1 MKRILPLLCLTF
13 LVLLPQA
20 TGQTR
25 RPTAVRTNRVAG
37 KPTVL
42 AAKLKSPAECLVDA
56 THVYWLQAGSKI
68 LRVDKNGGGS
78 PVIIA
83 LENQISGYGL
93 DATHVYY
100 LTEKELKRVR
110 KSGGPVMELASN
122 LRNQSLIAVD
132 ETSVYWLAQ
141 KEGES
146 GVLMKLAKGGG
157 EPIMLASQIHY
168 AKALLLD
175 DQSVYWADYADDTL
189 KRVAKS
195 GGQPEVVTRKSEFN
209 LGEKYISAP
218 EHAVADQNSIFWAC
232 VIGCIVKIDKTSGV
246 ASQVLAEQPFTA
258 TRLSAD
264 DQNLY
269 WVSTFNH
276 RLMKVNK
283 RGGRPVTLAARQ
295 GSPNSIALDEQFVYW
310 TDDKNGLVLKIAK

>member
-1 MKRILPLLCLTF
+1 MKRILLLLCSF

-42 AAKLKSPAECLVDA
+42 AAKLKSPGECLVDA

-93 DATHVYY
+93 DATNVYY
-100 LTEKELKRVR
+100 LTEKELKRVS
-110 KSGGPVMELASN
+110 KSGGPVVELANN

-195 GGQPEVVTRKSEFN
+195 GGQPEVVTRMSEFN

-232 VIGCIVKIDKTSGV
+232 VIGCIVKIDKKSGV
-246 ASQVLAEQPFTA
+246 ASGVLAEQPFTA

-264 DQNLY
+264 DENLY
-269 WVSTFNH
+269 WVSTFHH

-283 RGGRPVTLAARQ
+283 RGGRPVILAARQ
-295 GSPNSIALDEQFVYW
+295 ASPNSIALDEKSVYW
-310 TDDKNGLVLKIAK
+310 TDDRNGLVLKIAK